1 MKNLI
6 RVLFSVAVLMLALP
20 FLSHAQEVSPATSG
34 GFFAKIKDWFAG
46 NMIEM
51 VAAFVG
57 GILAKGGWTLL
68 IKKIARKGAAITK
81 ELGEL
86 FTDTSQ
92 FMGAVDQ
99 AIRDDGSIVSNSIPE
114 LIKEG
119 KHLVVEGKDVIISIK
134 PK

>member
-1 MKNLI
+1 MRNLI
-6 RVLFSVAVLMLALP
+6 RCLFSVAVLILLLP
-20 FLSHAQEVSPATSG
+20 LLSHAQELSPVTSG
-34 GFFAKIKDWFAG
+34 GLFAKVKDWATG

-51 VAAFVG
+51 LTAFVG

-68 IKKIARKGAAITK
+68 IKRIARKGAAITK
-81 ELGEL
+81 ELGEF
-86 FTDTSQ
+86 FTDTSG

-99 AIRDDGSIVSNSIPE
+99 AIREDGSIVSNSIPE

-119 KHLVVEGKDVIISIK
+119 KHLIVEGKDVIISIK